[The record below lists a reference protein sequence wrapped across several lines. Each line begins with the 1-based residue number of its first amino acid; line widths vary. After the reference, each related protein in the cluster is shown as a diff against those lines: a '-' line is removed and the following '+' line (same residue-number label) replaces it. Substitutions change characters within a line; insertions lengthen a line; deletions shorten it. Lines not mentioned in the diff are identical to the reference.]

1 MKVLILAGGYGT
13 RLSEETELKPK
24 PMVHIGEYP
33 MLWHIMKIY
42 AAYGFNEFI
51 ILLGY
56 KGNMIK
62 DYFLNYF
69 MHHNDFTIDLENN
82 QVEHHTKRSENW
94 KITFLDTGNDTMT
107 GGRVKQAAPYIQ
119 GEQFMLTYGDGVADI
134 DIQAL
139 VHFHKEK
146 QKLCTMTSIIPE
158 GRFGRLQIDEEQ
170 HINSFV
176 EKPREE
182 NWINGG
188 FFVCEPEVLDY
199 IEGDDTVLEKKPLET
214 LAQNDQ
220 LVAYKHRGFW
230 RCMDTIMDKRKLE
243 EIWQKEGKWKVW
255 Q

>member
-42 AAYGFNEFI
+42 AAYGYNEFI

-69 MHHNDFTIDLENN
+69 MHHNDFTIDLANN
-82 QVEHHTKRSENW
+82 QVQHHTKRTEDW

-119 GEQFMLTYGDGVADI
+119 GERFMLTYGDGVADI

-139 VHFHKEK
+139 VDFHEEK

-255 Q
+255 H

>member
-188 FFVCEPEVLDY
+188 FFVCEPQVLDY